1 MRKILFLTLLTCLC
15 VSYSIAQVSVTASAG
30 TTGPTAYTTVSA
42 AFGAINAGTHQGA
55 IVISIT
61 GNTTEPAAPTALLKS
76 ASPSAYTSV
85 LIRPSGGNF
94 TINSAATP
102 TANRGII
109 ELSGADNITI
119 DGDDPGTAGTQ
130 NLTIQAATS
139 TNTGVACVR
148 LSSNS
153 TTGTDGADNNTVK
166 NCIIIGA
173 RSSATS
179 TTSNYGINMSNYSTA
194 SMTTGAYSSLNTLIQ
209 NNNITRCY
217 YGIYAIGTST
227 TYPNTGTQ
235 ILDNI
240 MGSSTAANNIGAFG
254 IHITYSAASAGAGSA
269 IIRGNDIRVGDVSA
283 TGAGFSA
290 TVVGINVSTANSGAL
305 VERNIIHDVY
315 QPTSSGYG
323 AYGINLL
330 NTPNDGIVVR
340 NNFIRDIVASK
351 YSALTPSTFENYGI
365 YVQSALT
372 NLKINHN
379 TVFLNIVNANGTT
392 TNSTSAAMCF
402 ASSGSISQ
410 LLNNIFVNNN
420 VSTQAYGILC
430 GATANLAGATVNNN
444 DYYAPS
450 GSVGYYSATQAT
462 LAAWQTASGKDA
474 GSYNVNP
481 PFVSAT
487 DNHLVAGS
495 TSALES
501 GGLPVSITSVSYDY
515 DNDARPGPAGSVN
528 GGAILP
534 DVGAD
539 EFDGIPS
546 FTCTTPAPGNTIASA
561 NGICLGTPVTLSVQ
575 NAVPGT
581 GLMYQWQSSTDGTT
595 YTNISGAILST
606 YTVTPTVPTYYRLVV
621 TCLNGPV
628 SVTSTPVQITFANT
642 MVSTMPASNCGPGSV
657 TLGASGPAGAT
668 INWFNQPIGGTL
680 LGSGNSYTTPVINTT
695 TTYYVG
701 AETFAPGVGTVA
713 EGTTTSSSSGVSPFS
728 QLYEAQHTQY
738 LITAAQLQA
747 TGLVSGNF
755 SALTFNISAK
765 NSTFPYTG
773 YTVKIASTALTNLS
787 GGQVSS
793 GFTTV
798 YGPTN
803 YTSVAGAN
811 TLTFTTPF
819 AWNGSSNIV
828 VDVCFANDPAAAGT
842 FWSSTDAVTG
852 TTMASTVT
860 YGYYQDDANIC
871 GTTGT
876 NSTTSTFLPQ
886 MGFTGVKSCGGARI
900 PVTATINAF
909 PTLSNTV
916 VQPTTCVSQD
926 GSIDLTVSGTPGPY
940 TYAWTTSNGF
950 GLNATAQDQ
959 AAVSVG
965 TYNVTVTDNTTTCQ
979 STTSVSLIGPGGCSI
994 CPTIGSV
1001 SGSPLPVCQND
1012 NITFTASGLTSM
1024 GVTYGINFVISPTA
1038 LADPYAGGN
1047 VVATVPNG
1055 SLTSGGTQASA
1066 TIAANTAPG
1075 TYYIYAILSPTP
1087 PDPSCR
1093 PSVNI
1098 TGTVT
1103 APPSA
1108 TISYAGS
1115 PFCTTTA
1122 SGSPTLTGTG
1132 GGTYSSTAGLTIN
1145 STTGVITP
1153 TSSTPGTYTVTYTV
1167 AAAGGCGAFSTTT
1180 SVTITAAPSATISYA
1195 GTPYC
1200 SNGGTAT
1207 VTQTGTTGGTY
1218 TSTAG
1223 LSINATTGAITLGT
1237 STAGTYTVT
1246 YTIAAAGGCGIYST
1260 TANVTITAMPSA
1272 TISYAGTPFCN
1283 NAAAASPTLT
1293 GTAGGT
1299 YSSTT
1304 GLTINSSTGAITPT
1318 TSTPGTY
1325 TVTYTVA
1332 AAAGCAAFSTT
1343 TSVTIT
1349 AVPSATISYPGTPFC
1364 TSASPATPVRTGTA
1378 GGSYSST
1385 AGLTVN
1391 SSTGVITPATSTP
1404 GTYTVTYTVAAA
1416 GGCAAFSTTTSVTI
1430 TAQPNA
1436 TISYA
1441 APICQSSTSVS
1452 PTIGG
1457 TVGTTTGTY
1466 SSTTGLSINATT
1478 GVINPSASTAGTYT
1492 VTYTVAASGGC
1503 SVYTATTSVVINT
1516 LSVAATGAT
1525 SSSAVVCGTGNR
1537 VDLSVVGGTLGSGA
1551 SWKWYT
1557 GSCGGTLIGTGA
1569 TLSGILVNSTTT
1581 FYVRAEGT
1589 CNTTACASVTVTL
1602 NEVPAVGLVISP
1614 INYASGF
1621 GSVTLS
1627 AIATPTGSYTYAWYK
1642 DNVLVSGQTASTL
1655 TVNANDAGN
1664 YKVVVSNGICSV
1676 SSISEPVVASSS
1688 NTLYVSPNP
1697 GNGQVKVRYYNNGN
1711 NTARSLV
1718 VFDSKGDRVWVK
1730 GFTATGPYS
1739 DMNVNII
1746 EHASGIYYIAI
1757 LDASNKIIAATKYMK
1772 H

>member
-179 TTSNYGINMSNYSTA
+179 TTASYGINMSNYSTT
-194 SMTTGAYSSLNTLIQ
+194 SMTTGAYSSINTLIQ

-217 YGIYAIGTST
+217 QGVYAIGSSS

-235 ILDNI
+235 ILNNVIGDASDANGVGQRGINI
-240 MGSSTAANNIGAFG
+240 S
-254 IHITYSAASAGAGSA
+254 YSAVTSGSA
-269 IIRGNDIRVGDVSA
+269 LIRGNDIRVGVS
-283 TGAGFSA
+283 TTGFSSTIA
-290 TVVGINVSTANSGAL
+290 GIEVGTSNYGIVIDKNN
-305 VERNIIHDVY
+305 IHDIV
-315 QPTSSGYG
+315 QPSTSGYG
-323 AYGINLL
+323 AHGIYVSGSTN
-330 NTPNDGIVVR
+330 NTLSTIS
-340 NNFIRDIVASK
+340 NNFIRDVK
-351 YSALTPSTFENYGI
+351 MVVYQTSATSTFIPTGIFFSAGATNISLTQNTIVIPTQLGTGVNYSSFGVSIAASGATFSQITNNIVVNNHASTFAYGI
-365 YVQSALT
+365 YAVATSNISA
-372 NLKINHN
+372 
-379 TVFLNIVNANGTT
+379 
-392 TNSTSAAMCF
+392 
-402 ASSGSISQ
+402 
-410 LLNNIFVNNN
+410 
-420 VSTQAYGILC
+420 
-430 GATANLAGATVNNN
+430 ATVNNN
-444 DYYAPS
+444 NYYVP
-450 GSVGYYSATQAT
+450 GGNVGYYSA
-462 LAAWQTASGKDA
+462 AAQTTFASWQTATGKDA
-474 GSYNVNP
+474 QGYNTNP
-481 PFVSAT
+481 PFVSSSNLHIPNGT
-487 DNHLVAGS
+487 TTV
-495 TSALES
+495 LES
-501 GGLPVSITSVSYDY
+501 GGLPVSITSVSNDY

-546 FTCTTPAPGNTIASA
+546 FTCTTPAPGNTITSA

-628 SVTSTPVQITFANT
+628 SGTSTPVQITFANT
-642 MVSTMPASNCGPGSV
+642 MVSTTPASNCGPGSV

-713 EGTTTSSSSGVSPFS
+713 EGTTISSSSGVSPFS

-755 SALTFNISAK
+755 SALMFNISAK

-773 YTVKIASTALTNLS
+773 YTIKIASTALTNLS

-811 TLTFTTPF
+811 TFTFTTPF

-852 TTMASTVT
+852 TTMSSTVT

-876 NSTTSTFLPQ
+876 SSTTSTFLPQ

-979 STTSVSLIGPGGCSI
+979 STASVSLIGPGGCSI

-1055 SLTSGGTQASA
+1055 SLTNGGTEASA

-1223 LSINATTGAITLGT
+1223 LSINTSTGAITLGT

-1304 GLTINSSTGAITPT
+1304 GLSINSSTGAITPT

-1503 SVYTATTSVVINT
+1503 AVYTTTANVVINT

-1525 SSSAVVCGTGNR
+1525 SSSATVCGTGNR

-1589 CNTTACASVTVTL
+1589 CNTTTCASVTVTL

-1627 AIATPTGSYTYAWYK
+1627 AVTTPAGSYTYAWYK

-1676 SSISEPVVASSS
+1676 SSISEPLVASPS

-1697 GNGQVKVRYYNNGN
+1697 GNGQVRVRYYNNGSN
-1711 NTARSLV
+1711 AARSLV

-1730 GFTATGPYS
+1730 AFTATGPYS
-1739 DMNVNII
+1739 DMNINIM
-1746 EHASGIYYIAI
+1746 EHGSGIYYIAI
-1757 LDASNKIIAATKYMK
+1757 LDASNKIVAATKYMK